1 MSERLRYTGANPPP
15 TVWARFP
22 NWQNA
27 IEEEGEPDQDETTL
41 RPADNQEFI
50 DDDVSFAAGDAEF
63 ADGLKVPALLSLI
76 AGELGWVYVYP
87 EPGRDTCWVVRHD
100 EPSQRWVAMN
110 ESWFLEG
117 DQGLVP
123 VPLDRADRLSMRV
136 TSRRPL
142 LATGQPLVGE
152 ISLAGGPAAG

>member
-1 MSERLRYTGANPPP
+1 VSERLRYTGANPPP
-15 TVWARFP
+15 SVWAQFP

-27 IEEEGEPDQDETTL
+27 IDEEGEPDQDETTL
-41 RPADNQEFI
+41 RPADNQQFI

-63 ADGLKVPALLSLI
+63 AEGLKVPALLSLI

-87 EPGRDTCWVVRHD
+87 EPDRDACWVVRHD

-117 DQGLVP
+117 DEGLMP
-123 VPLDRADRLSMRV
+123 VPLDRSERLRMRV

-142 LATGQPLVGE
+142 LATGRPLVAE
-152 ISLAGGPAAG
+152 ISLSGSPAAG